1 MQTDGGRFNL
11 SRNGLALEIIMGM
24 YTEILVKA
32 SVDLDSISEKDLN
45 VIKYLFS
52 GGDEPCTE
60 NLPEHKFFTLPRWNL
75 IGHCS
80 SYYHHPV
87 VLNSMDEYGS
97 IFSRSDIKNYD
108 DEIDEFF
115 DWIQPLVT
123 KTEGECIGY
132 YWYEEDELPTLVVKK

>member
-1 MQTDGGRFNL
+1 MGDDSGRFNS
-11 SRNGLALEIIMGM
+11 SRNGLELEIVMGM

-32 SVDLDSISEKDLN
+32 SVDLDSISQKN
-45 VIKYLFS
+45 MSVIKYLFS
-52 GGDEPCTE
+52 DGEEPRE
-60 NLPEHKFFTLPRWNL
+60 DALPDHKFFTLPRWSL

-87 VLNSMDEYGS
+87 VINSMDEYGS

-108 DEIDEFF
+108 GEIEAFF
-115 DWIQPLVT
+115 DWFQPLAT

-132 YWYEEDELPTLVVKK
+132 YWYEECELPTLVVKE